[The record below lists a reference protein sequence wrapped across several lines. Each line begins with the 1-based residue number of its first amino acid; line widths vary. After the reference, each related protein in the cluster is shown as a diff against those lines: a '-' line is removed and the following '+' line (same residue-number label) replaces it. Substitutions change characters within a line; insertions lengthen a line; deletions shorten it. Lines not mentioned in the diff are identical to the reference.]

1 MTKDGNSKDQQRP
14 EGYLTSSE
22 VKEYCRKTFLCS
34 EDAILANGGTVQ
46 EVVEKTWRYFTK
58 RHPEIFSEISIRRGR
73 GRGLGIETF
82 YPGAFC
88 EVIKVAMLLHV
99 DKICTPQQS
108 DIDLIKSLV
117 RNGLLAHR
125 YQILFAL
132 IYDRAV
138 IDILNLEATE
148 LTEFSREL
156 KRILWSRGKAVKYE
170 WNNLTLRRRIRINPS
185 PSGNPTQAEVNL
197 LSMGLDGSLQDG
209 EPETGMRYDMT
220 VTEEIVEDF
229 QTRRAEASAIIKKAI
244 AGDQDAADTL
254 YEKGCEVID
263 NMPEGW
269 IVMMSEDDDA
279 ELRAQADRT
288 LRNRPEDLIDY
299 VYLRLAWLVK
309 QTEEPIIEVLRRR
322 FLECPECGRMEV
334 RFRKGAKHKCRK
346 CRGMD
351 GDVRLRKAR
360 KRGSKKLSDQTIGRI
375 FDLETS

>member
-1 MTKDGNSKDQQRP
+1 MTKPGNTKDQQRP
-14 EGYLTSSE
+14 AGYFTSSE
-22 VKEYCRKTFLCS
+22 VKKYCTETFLCP
-34 EDAILANGGTVQ
+34 EEAILANGASVD
-46 EVVEKTWRYFTK
+46 EVVEKMWRYFTK
-58 RHPEIFSEISIRRGR
+58 RHPEIFGEISIRRGR
-73 GRGLGIETF
+73 GRGRGIETF

-88 EVIKVAMLLHV
+88 EVIKVAMILRV
-99 DKICTPQQS
+99 EKMCTPMES
-108 DIDLIKSLV
+108 DIYLIKNLV
-117 RNGLLAHR
+117 HNGLLAHR
-125 YQILFAL
+125 YRILFSL

-148 LTEFSREL
+148 FTEFSREL

-170 WNNLTLRRRIRINPS
+170 WNNLTLRRRIRVNPS

-197 LSMGLDGSLQDG
+197 LCMGLDGSLQDG
-209 EPETGMRYDMT
+209 EPKTGMRYDMT

-229 QTRRAEASAIIKKAI
+229 QTRRAEANDLIKKAI
-244 AGDQDAADTL
+244 AGDQDAADNL
-254 YEKGCEVID
+254 FQKGCEVID
-263 NMPEGW
+263 HMPEGW

-322 FLECPECGRMEV
+322 FLVCPECDLMEI

-360 KRGSKKLSDQTIGRI
+360 RRGKEDLTDEKIRRI
-375 FDLETS
+375 FD